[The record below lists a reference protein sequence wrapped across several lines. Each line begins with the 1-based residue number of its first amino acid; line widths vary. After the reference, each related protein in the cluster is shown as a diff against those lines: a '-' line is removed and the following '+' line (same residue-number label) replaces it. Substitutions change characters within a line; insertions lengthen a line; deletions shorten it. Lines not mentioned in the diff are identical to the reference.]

1 MKINQLKDTL
11 GISGSFNED
20 FAYYPQIQYIK
31 VKRDHSAISGELGR
45 SRFRFNL
52 SNNGLMEHV
61 VCRLYSRDGSLPP
74 HGFHDEYPVGSN
86 NIYEYLVNSDKK
98 LIVDYYPI
106 DMIEVV
112 ELREVD

>member
-1 MKINQLKDTL
+1 MNIIQLKNTL
-11 GISGSFNED
+11 GISGNFNED
-20 FAYYPQIQYIK
+20 FAYYPQLQYIK

-45 SRFRFNL
+45 SRFRFDFEE
-52 SNNGLMEHV
+52 SGLMEYV

-74 HGFHDEYPVGSN
+74 HEHYDEYPLGSN